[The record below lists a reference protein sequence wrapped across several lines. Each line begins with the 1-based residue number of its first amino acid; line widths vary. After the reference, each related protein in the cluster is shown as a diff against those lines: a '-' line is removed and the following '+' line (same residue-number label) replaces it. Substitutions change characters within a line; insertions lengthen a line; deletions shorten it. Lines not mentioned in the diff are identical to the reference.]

1 MTSHRINENPLGLCS
16 IIFFNFADIS
26 KIFKSIMKVIYSDIK
41 SETRIVRHHFTSC
54 QLIVVKLSKFLFF
67 KRQQN
72 LTDLVHNFRIY

>member
-41 SETRIVRHHFTSC
+41 SETRIVSIPFH
-54 QLIVVKLSKFLFF
+54 KLSINSG
-67 KRQQN
+67 Q
-72 LTDLVHNFRIY
+72 T